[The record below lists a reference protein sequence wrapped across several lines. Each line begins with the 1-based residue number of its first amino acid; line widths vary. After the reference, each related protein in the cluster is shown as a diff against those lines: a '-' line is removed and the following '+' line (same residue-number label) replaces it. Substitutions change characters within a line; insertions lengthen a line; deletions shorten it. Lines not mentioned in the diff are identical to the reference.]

1 MQRHI
6 EALNVLTKTACT
18 HWSCEGRYRSA
29 LYTVDEIVAVYKCI
43 HLAIIYY
50 DFFTS
55 VYVLQIFFC
64 FFLLF
69 FCPPKIWDNRSRERL
84 NRFSW
89 NFYQT
94 IPGKWSLKRRA
105 AAWWMA
111 NVDDLRN
118 IHYDSGAI
126 TRGRHGRRL
135 RYKIMSARMDLI

>member
-55 VYVLQIFFC
+55 VYVLQIFFLFFFA
-64 FFLLF
+64 FFLSAKNMRQ
-69 FCPPKIWDNRSRERL
+69 P
-84 NRFSW
+84 FSGTAEPIFMKLLP
-89 NFYQT
+89 NDT
-94 IPGKWSLKRRA
+94 GKMEFETSC
-105 AAWWMA
+105 
-111 NVDDLRN
+111 
-118 IHYDSGAI
+118 
-126 TRGRHGRRL
+126 RRL
-135 RYKIMSARMDLI
+135 VNGEC